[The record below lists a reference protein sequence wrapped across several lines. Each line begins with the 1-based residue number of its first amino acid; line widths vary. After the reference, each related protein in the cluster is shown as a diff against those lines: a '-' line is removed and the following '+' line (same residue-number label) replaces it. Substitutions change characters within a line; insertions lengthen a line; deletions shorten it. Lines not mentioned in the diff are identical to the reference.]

1 MARNTYY
8 RLLELANFSIIQS
21 EYASNNHLSSYN
33 WSIAFTPTAKDSIVT
48 FIHTNNAVRGK
59 LPDKVKNILNSN
71 GPSSEINFPLTLT
84 ALFVCINVTMLS
96 LAVGVNA
103 IV

>member
-71 GPSSEINFPLTLT
+71 GASSEINFPLT

-103 IV
+103 VV

>member
-59 LPDKVKNILNSN
+59 LISDDAPFELRMFLTLS
-71 GPSSEINFPLTLT
+71 GNFPLT

-103 IV
+103 IDQL